1 MVFLRVA
8 VLHRFYFTQQ
18 DGEIVTSKVDSDV
31 SQLQDLT
38 YGGDKTFS
46 ITFIKGVG
54 SPFDVGRYAIKSDE
68 KLGDINK
75 VIYYVVD

>member
-1 MVFLRVA
+1 MKIFI
-8 VLHRFYFTQQ
+8 FNQQ
-18 DGEIVTSKVDSDV
+18 DGEIVTSKVNTDV

-38 YGGDKTFS
+38 YADKTFS